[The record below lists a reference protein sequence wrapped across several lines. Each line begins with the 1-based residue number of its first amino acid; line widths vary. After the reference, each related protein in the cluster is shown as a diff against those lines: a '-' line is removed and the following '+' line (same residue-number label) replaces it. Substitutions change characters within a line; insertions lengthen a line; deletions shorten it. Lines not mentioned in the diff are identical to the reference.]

1 MAAVPPSV
9 DTLVVAV
16 DFSKPSRK
24 AYDAALALAKDLGAT
39 LVLVH
44 AFAPVPKAG
53 VRDPI
58 GQVEVEVDE
67 ADWEVLRKEWVSA
80 AKGVTVE
87 TVGRAGKPADVVAA
101 VVAERKASMVVVG
114 SHGRTGLKRTV
125 LGSVAES
132 IVRTSKV
139 PVVVVPA

>member
-1 MAAVPPSV
+1 MRQVPQAVV
-9 DTLVVAV
+9 TLVAAV
-16 DFSKPSRK
+16 DFSEPSRK
-24 AYDAALALAKDLGAT
+24 AYDAALVLAKGLGAT
-39 LVLVH
+39 VVLVH
-44 AFAPVPKAG
+44 AFKPIPKAG

-58 GQVEVEVDE
+58 GQVKMEVDE
-67 ADWEVLRKEWVSA
+67 AEWEVLRKQWVSA
-80 AKGVTVE
+80 ATGVKVD
-87 TVGRAGKPADVVAA
+87 TVGRAGTPADVVAA
-101 VVAERKASMVVVG
+101 VVAERNATMVVVG